1 MSGVSIQKLKEFD
14 PPGFPDVDDGLTPE
28 QRQGW
33 SDQISSLMNLEI
45 AAKDSDGNPLPG
57 PDNTNRTPLTQFF
70 NGTVTAFETDQKPV
84 AITWIGFPNLVKT
97 KHPNAPSRWI
107 FADADRNAQDE
118 YLEWSILRD
127 ASDPAQH
134 KRIISVTYTCEGP
147 EYWQFLAE
155 NQPDTVSSLYTSL
168 NPLFA
173 ASMKPTDWFGPDGVY
188 VPANK
193 WNNSTTTG
201 SIAHLA
207 QPNNTLG
214 AEIDIAAQGTVIRK
228 DANGHIITDKVKLIN
243 CSAYGQPE
251 RNSDPTIGIL
261 VNNLARQGAS
271 VSIAN
276 PVAIY
281 IHSFNTAT
289 FQLDIEGTGQNM
301 VDVPDGTFRWQRGN
315 IAKNAGLRLQVQ
327 IPDGVVGTGENN
339 RGRQLTV
346 SDIVDTKN
354 GQNILFG
361 AQFAD
366 YITMTVKGVAI
377 SGGTPADPL
386 PCPGAARRG
395 RPAGFSALAMEGGEG
410 ADAEGESA
418 GKPCDASKNARR
430 VGTRW

>member
-1 MSGVSIQKLKEFD
+1 M
-14 PPGFPDVDDGLTPE
+14 
-28 QRQGW
+28 
-33 SDQISSLMNLEI
+33 EI
-45 AAKDSDGNPLPG
+45 TATKPNGGALQG
-57 PDNTNRTPLTQFF
+57 PDGNRTPLTQFF
-70 NGTVTAFETDQKPV
+70 NGTVTAYDTDQKPV
-84 AITWIGFPNLVKT
+84 SITWIGFPNLVKT
-97 KHPNAPSRWI
+97 EHPNEPQRWI
-107 FADADRNAQDE
+107 VADSDRLQQDE

-127 ASDPAQH
+127 DSDDSED

-147 EYWQFLAE
+147 EYWEF
-155 NQPDTVSSLYTSL
+155 SL
-168 NPLFA
+168 NPLFE
-173 ASMKPTDWFGPDGVY
+173 ASMKPTDWFGPDGSY
-188 VPANK
+188 VPSNK

-201 SIAHLA
+201 SIMHLV
-207 QPNNTLG
+207 QPNNTLS

-228 DANGHIITDKVKLIN
+228 DDHGKIITDKVKLIN

-301 VDVPDGTFRWQRGN
+301 VDVPDGTIRWQRGN
-315 IAKNAGLRLQVQ
+315 ITKNAGLRLQIE
-327 IPDGVVGTGENN
+327 IPDGIVGTGENN
-339 RGRQLTV
+339 KGRQLTV

-354 GQNILFG
+354 GQNIMYG

-377 SGGTPADPL
+377 SGGSPAEPMS
-386 PCPGAARRG
+386 CPGATRRHG
-395 RPAGFSALAMEGGEG
+395 RIAANFSALAVVEGG
-410 ADAEGESA
+410 ADAVCETDEKKS
-418 GKPCDASKNARR
+418 CDASVNPRR
-430 VGTRW
+430 AGTRW